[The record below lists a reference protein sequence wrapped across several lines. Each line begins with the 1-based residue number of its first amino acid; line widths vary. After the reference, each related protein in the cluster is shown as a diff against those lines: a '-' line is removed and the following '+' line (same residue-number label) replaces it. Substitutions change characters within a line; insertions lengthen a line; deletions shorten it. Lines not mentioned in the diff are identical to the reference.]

1 LQRLERLL
9 RHATPR
15 EFPLTLACLLILLD
29 QPSDGLQAIGQRW
42 KLSNEETR
50 QADAALK
57 HWSTIVDA
65 KNLPWST
72 VQPKLID
79 RDAAV
84 ILQLAAAVVAADNS
98 DDSGVR
104 LARQALAWPPEK
116 LNPPMLLTGGDLREL
131 GIPEGPQYALILKS
145 IRESQLDGKISS
157 RQEAIAI
164 AKNGI

>member
-1 LQRLERLL
+1 M
-9 RHATPR
+9 
-15 EFPLTLACLLILLD
+15 
-29 QPSDGLQAIGQRW
+29 
-42 KLSNEETR
+42 
-50 QADAALK
+50 
-57 HWSTIVDA
+57 DA

-116 LNPPMLLTGGDLREL
+116 LNPPMLLTGDDLREL

-145 IRESQLDGKISS
+145 IRKSQLDGKISS
-157 RQEAIAI
+157 REEAIAI
-164 AKNGI
+164 AKKNG